1 MNTELSIA
9 IENHMNEILPEC
21 IGTLTFLPDALDKV
35 VLKEISDKLD
45 NCKVVFIN
53 LSDSQ
58 LVVTS
63 YNTLE
68 DLESELTSHGYLML
82 KDLNVVKV
90 HKDSLRIGT
99 RLDNESGKKLK
110 ELYAAARKCVK

>member
-1 MNTELSIA
+1 MNTELSTA
-9 IENHMNEILPEC
+9 IEKHKNQILPEC

-35 VLKEISDKLD
+35 VLREVSVKLE

-63 YNTLE
+63 YNNLE

-99 RLDNESGKKLK
+99 RLDNDSANKLK
-110 ELYAAARKCVK
+110 ELYEAAKGVTK